1 MPATT
6 DEELMLRFAQGDDSA
21 FVGLLQKFKP
31 RLAEFAMQILHD
43 RETAEDITQEAFLR
57 AFKAKDS
64 YRPIAK
70 FSTWIYTIVT
80 NLCYDELRKH
90 RRQVS
95 LESMLRHPPT
105 DEDVVLRRGP
115 TRRPSPP
122 GPDVQAEQNE
132 LACLIDEVVQSLSP
146 EHRQVISLRIHQGL
160 GYAEAAARLGCSV
173 GTAKSRMHY
182 AVKNLREG
190 LMKRM

>member
-6 DEELMLRFAQGDDSA
+6 DEELMLRFAQGDESA

-31 RLAEFAMQILHD
+31 RLTEFAMQILHD

-57 AFKAKDS
+57 VFRAKGS
-64 YRPIAK
+64 YRPLAK

-95 LESMLRHPPT
+95 LESMLRRPPT
-105 DEDVVLRRGP
+105 DEDVVLGRGP
-115 TRRPSPP
+115 TQRPPPP

-182 AVKNLREG
+182 AVKNLRDG

>member
-31 RLAEFAMQILHD
+31 RLTEFAMQILHD

-80 NLCYDELRKH
+80 NLCYDELRRH

-105 DEDVVLRRGP
+105 AEDVVLRRGP
-115 TRRPSPP
+115 TRRSPTP
-122 GPDVQAEQNE
+122 RPDVQAEQNE
-132 LACLIDEVVQSLSP
+132 LAGLIDEVMQSLSP
-146 EHRQVISLRIHQGL
+146 EHRQAISLRIHQGL